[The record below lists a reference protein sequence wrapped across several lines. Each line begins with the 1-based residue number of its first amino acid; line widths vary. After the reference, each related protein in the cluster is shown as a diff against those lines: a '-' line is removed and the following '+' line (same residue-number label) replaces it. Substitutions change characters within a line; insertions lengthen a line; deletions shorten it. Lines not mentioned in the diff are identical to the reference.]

1 MSDAE
6 RINSLERRAD
16 RLEDKV
22 DKTLGKIFE
31 KLDELSGSVAKQAC
45 PSPGACV
52 SLSNELQ
59 HVVAAHNA
67 TMLRVE
73 RLELELIKLNQQK
86 AWVIGAWSAIAFFS
100 SVIGAIVA
108 FIISKVW

>member
-31 KLDELSGSVAKQAC
+31 KLDELSAIVAKQAC

-73 RLELELIKLNQQK
+73 RLEIELIKLNQQK

-100 SVIGAIVA
+100 SVVGAIVA